1 MGGPVKGVSFDVLDH
16 QMTTLYTFPECQTEV
31 RIGPMVM
38 PVPPMHDRCRGTSP
52 ALRGVLGG
60 ARCICPCHRQHKE
73 KAMTW
78 SLNANGHINS
88 EPNSEESEKKL
99 AKTLADAI
107 KSLPTEDVSTVSF
120 SGNYVTGDLRTLD
133 LDGD

>member
-1 MGGPVKGVSFDVLDH
+1 MS
-16 QMTTLYTFPECQTEV
+16 TLYLFPECQTEV

-38 PVPPMHDRCRGTSP
+38 PVPPMHDRCRGTDP

-60 ARCICPCHRQHKE
+60 ARCNCPCHRQPKE

-88 EPNSEESEKKL
+88 ESNTEVSEKKL

-120 SGNYVTGDLRTLD
+120 SGNYVSGDLRTLD
-133 LDGD
+133 LDE